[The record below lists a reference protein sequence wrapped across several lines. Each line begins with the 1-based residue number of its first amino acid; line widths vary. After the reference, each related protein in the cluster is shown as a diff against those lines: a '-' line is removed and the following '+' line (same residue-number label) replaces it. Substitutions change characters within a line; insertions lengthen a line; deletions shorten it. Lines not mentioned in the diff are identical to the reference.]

1 VRRPPPAA
9 AGCCVDRAGDG
20 LSAAANPLA
29 GRTVVVLG
37 ATGYLGRLVLPAL
50 GAAGAHVRAA
60 VRRPDELGGVPH
72 AERARVAAGDPTAL
86 ARAVRGADVVLDLWP
101 AALEA
106 ASAVDVAAR
115 AARIV
120 RVRCLLH
127 GAEPIERP
135 GVADVRAS
143 LVIGAGS
150 PGFDL
155 LRRLADRLPVIPLPR
170 YAERRLQPVASGDL
184 VPALVALC
192 AEPPDGASIALTG
205 PDTLRVREMLSQVG
219 ALLGKRPSRIAMPF
233 DAPGAASL
241 VRRLVGT
248 DAQTM
253 QAALEAL
260 DRDVLVEQGDVERL
274 IGRPP
279 TPFALAIRAALAA
292 GRRLR

>member
-1 VRRPPPAA
+1 VRRPPPAV
-9 AGCCVDRAGDG
+9 AGCCADRAGDG
-20 LSAAANPLA
+20 LSAANPLA

-72 AERARVAAGDPTAL
+72 AERARVVAGDPTAL

-101 AALEA
+101 ATL
-106 ASAVDVAAR
+106 DAAR
-115 AARIV
+115 AVDEASRAAPIV
-120 RVRCLLH
+120 RVRCLVH
-127 GAEPIERP
+127 GAEPLPRP

-192 AEPPDGASIALTG
+192 ADPPDGASIALAG
-205 PDTLRVREMLSQVG
+205 PDTLQVREMLSQVG

-260 DRDVLVEQGDVERL
+260 DRDVLVDQGDVEDL